1 MRLDSNR
8 SRHPTPWQDVGM
20 KIGLV
25 VQDGCFG
32 SGVAAMLD
40 ILQTAELVR
49 GDLDP
54 SIPPFELSIAAP
66 RRRVTASN
74 GMTIAAPRTLAE
86 LGDLDVV
93 VVPALCTLT
102 GPDTEASLESRS
114 GRSIVR
120 AMRSVDPGRA
130 QLAAACTGVFA
141 LAETGMLE
149 NRRVTTT
156 WFLAPTFVARYPGV
170 HLELDRMVVADGP
183 MLTAGAAFA
192 HIDLALALL
201 QGVSASLTQ
210 HVARLLLLDERPSQ
224 GAFVSYDL
232 LEHEDPIVLAFER
245 HVRDHLSEPFDAAR
259 VAAAIGASRRTLE
272 RRTRQVIGLSPLGI
286 VHRLRLEQAQH
297 LRRTTALSTEA
308 IARRVG
314 YANAET
320 LRALERTAR
329 GQKPRPNG

>member
-1 MRLDSNR
+1 MLGA
-8 SRHPTPWQDVGM
+8 V

-40 ILQTAELVR
+40 IVQTADLVR
-49 GDLDP
+49 GDVDP
-54 SIPPFELSIAAP
+54 SIPPFELSVVAP
-66 RRRVTASN
+66 RRRVTASS
-74 GMTIAAPRTLAE
+74 GMTITASQSLTE

-93 VVPALCTLT
+93 VLPALGTLT
-102 GPDTEASLESRS
+102 PADTEASLQSRS

-120 AMRSVDPGRA
+120 AMQSVDAGRA

-156 WFLAPTFVARYPGV
+156 WFLAPTFVARYPRV

-183 MLTAGAAFA
+183 VLTAGAAFA

-201 QGVSASLTQ
+201 RGVSASLTR
-210 HVARLLLLDERPSQ
+210 HVASLLLLDERPSQ

-232 LEHEDPIVLAFER
+232 LEHDDAIVLAFER
-245 HVRDHLSEPFDAAR
+245 HMRDHLSEPFDAGR
-259 VAAAIGASRRTLE
+259 VATAIGASRRTLE

-286 VHRLRLEQAQH
+286 VHRLRLERARH

-308 IARRVG
+308 IARQVG

-320 LRALERTAR
+320 LRALERTAYR
-329 GQKPRPNG
+329 GE